1 MRTYD
6 EKCVLPFLDPQK
18 APFTNRSSHNS
29 GNDRYGNV
37 FPRDWRVLH
46 RLALDFAKRTKTMIT
61 NILLKIDP
69 PESADVELLLKGL
82 TKTLAFEREAAAT
95 FEVSAA
101 RQAVLSEDVINDGG
115 QDGMVMD
122 DDGNVI
128 DPNSSEGIQL
138 K

>member
-1 MRTYD
+1 
-6 EKCVLPFLDPQK
+6 
-18 APFTNRSSHNS
+18 
-29 GNDRYGNV
+29 
-37 FPRDWRVLH
+37 
-46 RLALDFAKRTKTMIT
+46 MIT

-95 FEVSAA
+95 FDVSAA